1 MVRALNVG
9 FGYLL
14 LTFLFAFANAIFA
27 LTFAFAVYISFQY
40 IFHGILSSLKIQLK
54 ITLSRHGVT
63 AVPPLAGFPVGNFNR
78 SIIGSLTPHQ
88 AAGNALAIAVQRQ
101 RNRFSAEPRF
111 Y

>member
-54 ITLSRHGVT
+54 ITLQQA
-63 AVPPLAGFPVGNFNR
+63 AVPPLAGFPVGDFNR

-101 RNRFSAEPRF
+101 RNRFSAEPLF